1 MMTDPIEVFYDLF
14 RGRSDAYGTWEG
26 GSVRQPLGIEGF
38 KRHLYGEE
46 LIGVYPLTDSST
58 VRWGC
63 SDIDVDDIDSA
74 RNLQT
79 ALMVKGV
86 HSFVEKTRRGFHV
99 WVFADDWV
107 PAPIMRRAF
116 LSAHAVVGVPAKE
129 VNPKQEECTGLGNY
143 VRLPYPNGYNEM
155 PENRYMLFQREDAPM
170 TLKQF
175 LDEAASL
182 RVGVN
187 LLKPLADLYKPRKR
201 AVVDHNVMPSVR
213 EALQDVGGVVYTIWK
228 MGPSENYDRS
238 TTLARLVHKCKDAH
252 VPIEKAFTIV
262 VDADKRW
269 GKFHLRE
276 DGMQHLV
283 KMVEDIYGE
292 IK

>member
-1 MMTDPIEVFYDLF
+1 MMTDPLELFYDLF

-26 GSVRQPLGIEGF
+26 GSIRQPLGIEGF

-79 ALMVKGV
+79 VLMVKGV

-155 PENRYMLFQREDAPM
+155 PENRYMLFQREDSAM

-182 RVGVN
+182 RVGIN

-201 AVVDHNVMPSVR
+201 ASLGNLVLPSVR
-213 EALQDVGGVVYTIWK
+213 EALDGADGLIYTIWK
-228 MGPSENYDRS
+228 HGPDEKHDRS
-238 TTLARLVHKCKDAH
+238 GTLARLVHKCHERKM
-252 VPIEKAFTIV
+252 PIQDAFTIV
-262 VDADKRW
+262 VDADRRW
-269 GKFHLRE
+269 GKFHERL
-276 DGMQHLV
+276 DGMEHLT
-283 KMVEDIYGE
+283 KLVEDIYGDS
-292 IK
+292 K